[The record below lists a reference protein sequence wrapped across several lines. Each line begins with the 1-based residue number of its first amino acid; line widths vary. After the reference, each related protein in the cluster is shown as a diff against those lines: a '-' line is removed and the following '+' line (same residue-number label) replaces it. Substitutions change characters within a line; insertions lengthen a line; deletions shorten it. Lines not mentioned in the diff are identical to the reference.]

1 MTEQRP
7 ISATMLTADGH
18 MTFPGS
24 EPTVGIEWEVALVD
38 PTSRD
43 LVPRAAELIELMDK
57 RYPGHR
63 VTREFLA
70 NTVEMV
76 SSVHRT
82 IPETVAELKEQ
93 ARNLLECADELGV
106 QLFSAGTHPFAD
118 WGDQALSEKS
128 SYQEIIERTQYWGRQ
143 MLIWG
148 IHVHV
153 GVGSKE
159 KVWPVINAVLTHY
172 PHVLALSASS
182 PAWEGLDTGY
192 ASNRTLLYQ
201 QLPTAGL
208 PYQFRDWEEW
218 EAFNV
223 DQDRS
228 GVINHTGSMHFDVR
242 PTAYGTIEVR
252 FADATME
259 VWELAAISS
268 YIHCLTVYFE
278 RMYDAGAQL
287 PILQPWHVAENKWR
301 AARYGLDALIIT
313 DRDTT
318 EQLVTES
325 LAEWVERLAPL
336 AEELGC
342 AAELRDVL
350 RIVERGGDCTLQRE
364 AARAN
369 GAALE
374 PATRLRGDS
383 GAEQGFTQPEA
394 WRAAVDVTVRR
405 LRESLA

>member
-1 MTEQRP
+1 M
-7 ISATMLTADGH
+7 D
-18 MTFPGS
+18 FPGS
-24 EPTVGIEWEVALVD
+24 KPTVGIEWEVALVD
-38 PTSRD
+38 PTTRD
-43 LVPRAAELIELMDK
+43 LVPRAAEVLAGMDEK
-57 RYPGHR
+57 YPGHR

-76 SSVHRT
+76 TGVHET
-82 IPETVAELKEQ
+82 ISGAVADLKEQ
-93 ARNLLECADELGV
+93 ATQLLDCADQLGV
-106 QLFSAGTHPFAD
+106 NLFSAGTHPFAH
-118 WGDQALSEKS
+118 WGDQELSEKS

-159 KVWPVINAVLTHY
+159 KVWPIINALMTHY
-172 PHVLALSASS
+172 PHVLAMSASS

-201 QLPTAGL
+201 QLPTAGM
-208 PYQFRDWEEW
+208 PYQFADWQAWEE
-218 EAFNV
+218 FNR

-242 PTAYGTIEVR
+242 PSKYGTVEVR

-259 VWELAAISS
+259 LWVLAAICA
-268 YIHCLTVYFE
+268 YLHCLVVYFE
-278 RMYDAGAQL
+278 RAFDAGEEL
-287 PILQPWHVAENKWR
+287 LVLQPWHVAENKWR
-301 AARYGLDALIIT
+301 AARYGLEAEIIT
-313 DRDTT
+313 DRDTN
-318 EQLVTES
+318 EALVTDELRS
-325 LAEWVERLAPL
+325 WVERLRPL

-342 AAELRDVL
+342 ARELADVL
-350 RIVERGGDCTLQRE
+350 RLIDRGGDYELQRR
-364 AARAN
+364 AARAA

-374 PATRLRGDS
+374 PGTRTRGDA

-394 WRAAVDVTVRR
+394 WIAAVDLTVDR
-405 LRESLA
+405 LRASIRGE

>member
-1 MTEQRP
+1 M
-7 ISATMLTADGH
+7 D
-18 MTFPGS
+18 FPGS

-38 PTSRD
+38 PKTRD
-43 LVPRAAELIELMDK
+43 LVPRAAELLEKMDSD
-57 RYPGHR
+57 YPGHR
-63 VTREFLA
+63 VVREFLA

-76 SSVHRT
+76 TGVHRT
-82 IPETVAELKEQ
+82 VPEAVDDLRQ
-93 ARNLLECADELGV
+93 QLLQLLDAADQCGV
-106 QLFSAGTHPFAD
+106 HLFSAGTHPFAH
-118 WGDQALSEKS
+118 WGDQVLSEKS

-159 KVWPVINAVLTHY
+159 KVWPIINAVMTHY

-201 QLPTAGL
+201 QLPTAGI
-208 PYQFRDWEEW
+208 PYQFSSWEEW
-218 EAFNV
+218 EQFNV

-242 PTAYGTIEVR
+242 PSKYGTVEIR

-259 VWELAAISS
+259 IWELAAIAA
-268 YIHCLTVYFE
+268 YIHCLVVFFE
-278 RMYDAGAQL
+278 RQYDAGEEL
-287 PILQPWHVAENKWR
+287 PLLQPWHVAENKWR
-301 AARYGLDALIIT
+301 AARYGLEALIIT
-313 DRDTT
+313 DRETT
-318 EQLVTES
+318 ERWVTDE
-325 LAEWVERLAPL
+325 LKDWVTTLMPV

-342 AAELRDVL
+342 AAELADVL
-350 RIVERGGDCTLQRE
+350 RLVDRGGDYTLQRNK
-364 AARAN
+364 ARAA

-374 PATRLRGDS
+374 PSVRTRGDA
-383 GAEQGFTQPEA
+383 GAEEGFTQPKA
-394 WRAAVDVTVRR
+394 WVAAVDLTV
-405 LRESLA
+405 ESLRKSVGR

>member
-1 MTEQRP
+1 M
-7 ISATMLTADGH
+7 D
-18 MTFPGS
+18 FPGS

-38 PTSRD
+38 PKTRD
-43 LVPRAAELIELMDK
+43 LVPRAAELLEKMDSD
-57 RYPGHR
+57 YLGHR
-63 VTREFLA
+63 VVREFLA

-76 SSVHRT
+76 TGVHRT
-82 IPETVAELKEQ
+82 VPEAVDDLRQ
-93 ARNLLECADELGV
+93 QLLQLLDAADQCGV
-106 QLFSAGTHPFAD
+106 HLFSAGTHPFAH
-118 WGDQALSEKS
+118 WGDQVLSEKS

-159 KVWPVINAVLTHY
+159 KVWPIINAVMTHY

-201 QLPTAGL
+201 QLPTAGI
-208 PYQFRDWEEW
+208 PYQFASWEEW
-218 EAFNV
+218 EQFNV

-242 PTAYGTIEVR
+242 PSKYGTVEIR

-259 VWELAAISS
+259 IWELAAIAA
-268 YIHCLTVYFE
+268 YIHCLVVFFE
-278 RMYDAGAQL
+278 RQYDEGEEL
-287 PILQPWHVAENKWR
+287 PLLQPWHVAENKWR
-301 AARYGLDALIIT
+301 AARYGLEALIIT
-313 DRDTT
+313 DRETT
-318 EQLVTES
+318 ERWVTDE
-325 LAEWVERLAPL
+325 LKDWVTTLMPV

-342 AAELRDVL
+342 AAELADVL
-350 RIVERGGDCTLQRE
+350 RLVDRGGDYTLQRNE
-364 AARAN
+364 ARAA

-374 PATRLRGDS
+374 PSVRTRGDA
-383 GAEQGFTQPEA
+383 GAEEGFTQPKA
-394 WRAAVDVTVRR
+394 WVAAVDLTV
-405 LRESLA
+405 ESLRRSVGR